1 MAVGEIIHDMT
12 PRATIDLT
20 LVLDRSDPRPLPV
33 QLSDGIREQITRT
46 TLTPGDA
53 LPSTRVLAN
62 QLKVSRGTAVAAYE
76 QLLAEGYLLASQG
89 KPTTVHP
96 QLDRIHPGSSDQHT
110 TTPPEARRTAPA
122 RPADTDPAPIQ
133 GGPAELVD
141 LRPGQPDTAQVAG
154 SAWRSAW
161 RHAAQQH
168 TTAPK
173 QPLGS
178 TELRCAVAEHLR
190 LMRAL
195 PAPSSHIAVTAGARE
210 GLTLLLAAA
219 AARNN
224 RTLLR
229 IGLEAPGHPGLRQVP
244 TAHGHTVVPCIVDS
258 HGLRVDLLPTG
269 RDAPDVLIVTPSHQY
284 PLGGSLTLDR
294 RLALLDWAQRWDVL
308 IVEDDFDSELRY
320 VGAPLPTLSDLD
332 TSREQVALLGTFST
346 LLTPSLATGYLVLP
360 HNLVE
365 LIAGLRA
372 TLGLPVAGTTQYALA
387 HLLDSGYVRRHTQ
400 RMRATYRRRRAAVQ
414 QAFEQA
420 DHARLTPMHGGI
432 DAVIDTDL
440 PEDTV
445 VERCQENGLRVG
457 RQSSYWAWSNSR
469 SPLAATRGRGIV
481 VGFAQADDDALRDL
495 LPRLVQACG
504 G

>member
-1 MAVGEIIHDMT
+1 MT

-33 QLSDGIREQITRT
+33 QVADGIREQITRFM
-46 TLTPGDA
+46 LTPGDA

-62 QLKVSRGTAVAAYE
+62 QLKISRGTAVAAYD

-96 QLDRIHPGSSDQHT
+96 QLDRIHPVTLDQQPIRQPDPRHAVAAHASGT
-110 TTPPEARRTAPA
+110 RPT
-122 RPADTDPAPIQ
+122 RPADQ
-133 GGPAELVD
+133 GPPTELVD
-141 LRPGQPDTAQVAG
+141 LRPGQPDAAQVAG
-154 SAWRSAW
+154 TAWRSAW
-161 RHAAQQH
+161 RHAAQQP
-168 TTAPK
+168 TGAPE

-178 TELRCAVAEHLR
+178 SDLRNAVAEHLR

-195 PAPSSHIAVTAGARE
+195 PVPSSHIAVTAGARE

-224 RTLLR
+224 RTQLR
-229 IGLEAPGHPGLRQVP
+229 IGLESPGHPGLRQVP
-244 TAHGHTVVPCIVDS
+244 TAHGHTVVPCTVDS

-294 RLALLDWAQRWDVL
+294 RLALLEWAQRWDVL

-320 VGAPLPTLSDLD
+320 VGTPLPTLSDLD

-360 HNLVE
+360 LNLV
-365 LIAGLRA
+365 GDVTRLRA
-372 TLGLPVAGTTQYALA
+372 TLGLPVAATTQYALA

-400 RMRATYRRRRAAVQ
+400 RMRATYGRRRAAVQ
-414 QAFEQA
+414 QAFKQA
-420 DHARLTPMHGGI
+420 DHAHLTPMHGGI

-445 VERCQENGLRVG
+445 VHRCQEAGLRVG
-457 RQSSYWAWSNSR
+457 RQSSYWAWGTR
-469 SPLAATRGRGIV
+469 GKPASPLATTTGQGIA
-481 VGFAQADDDALRDL
+481 VGFAQAGDDALRDL